1 MYYYVNNVFSS
12 SAKLLVVKQMY
23 PYPRLKVVK
32 RDGREEDFIPEKI
45 TVSVLKSGAPID
57 VARKITILTMAKL
70 LEHNVEKVTAK
81 ELTKIVL
88 ELLKKESEEW
98 YHNWIVFDRAIKR
111 RKTEEELKE

>member
-1 MYYYVNNVFSS
+1 MYSYL
-12 SAKLLVVKQMY
+12 K
-23 PYPRLKVVK
+23 LKVVK

-57 VARKITILTMAKL
+57 VARKITIITMAKL
-70 LEHNVEKVTAK
+70 LERGVERVTAK

-98 YHNWIVFDRAIKR
+98 YHNWIVFDRAVKK
-111 RKTEEELKE
+111 RKTEEELKK